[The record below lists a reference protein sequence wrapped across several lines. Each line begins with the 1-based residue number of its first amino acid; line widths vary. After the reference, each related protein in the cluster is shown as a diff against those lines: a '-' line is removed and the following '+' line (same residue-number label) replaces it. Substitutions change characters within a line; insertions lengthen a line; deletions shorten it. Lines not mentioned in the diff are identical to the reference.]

1 MERQAQALRLTFE
14 FVEAVDGARLTS
26 AQAARASASETLAV
40 YGRELRPAE
49 LGCHLSHEAVW
60 RRIEAGGRPFGVVL
74 EDDVL
79 LGDTFVANLAALAAL
94 QRPWELVRLQGTR
107 RRRFRALEPL
117 AQGCT
122 LARLHRGPDGALGY
136 ALTPR
141 GASKLLGYTRRVVH
155 PVDEAIDRYW
165 EHFLDTYAVLPYP
178 VVPDAQHP
186 STIDG
191 PHGARRTIAPEEGR
205 WGPTVRRRL
214 RWWRSSLQ
222 RRRYNWSALGL
233 FP

>member
-1 MERQAQALRLTFE
+1 MERQANALGLTFE
-14 FVEAVDGARLTS
+14 FMEAVDGARLTS
-26 AQAARASASETLAV
+26 AQVARAYGPETLAA

-60 RRIEAGGRPFGVVL
+60 RRIEDGDRPFGVVL
-74 EDDVL
+74 EDDVR

-94 QRPWELVRLQGTR
+94 HRPWELVRLAGTR
-107 RRRFRALEPL
+107 LRKFHALQPL

-122 LARLHRGPDGALGY
+122 LARLHRGPAGTLGY
-136 ALTPR
+136 ALTPA
-141 GASKLLGYTRRVVH
+141 GAGKLLRYTERVVH

-165 EHFLDTYAVLPYP
+165 EHRLDTYAVLPYP

-191 PHGARRTIAPEEGR
+191 PHGPRRRVAPQEGR
-205 WGPTVRRRL
+205 WVPTVRRRL

-222 RRRYNWSALGL
+222 RRRYNWFALGL